1 MKRFLLGSGL
11 AIVTTISLGMLPTLA
26 DESSNTGVNN
36 VTTTPTNGDVGTV
49 IDTSI
54 ETVITGDGNKSI
66 QTVNVTSRNK
76 RYYDSAGNDGTVI
89 RNFLKC
95 DIWGNDNVCDQYSVV
110 ESVNVRGER
119 TARPPRK
126 SK

>member
-1 MKRFLLGSGL
+1 MKRFLLSSGL
-11 AIVTTISLGMLPTLA
+11 AIVTTIGLGILPTLA
-26 DESSNTGVNN
+26 DDSNTTVD
-36 VTTTPTNGDVGTV
+36 TTTKTSTGDVGTV
-49 IDTSI
+49 IDSEVTS
-54 ETVITGDGNKSI
+54 VITGDGNTSI
-66 QTVNVTSRNK
+66 QTVKVTSRNK
-76 RYYDSAGNDGTVI
+76 RYYDSPGNDGTVI

-119 TARPPRK
+119 TARPSRE